1 MEQDEYKSGFIA
13 VMGSPNVGKSTIV
26 NSMVGQ
32 KVSIVS
38 DKPQTTRNTIRG
50 VLTKEHYQ
58 IVFLDTPGLH
68 EPRNKLGA
76 MMVRSANESAREV
89 DAILFVADAVT
100 GVKKRDQDNIKRLMA
115 YQIPLIVAVNKTD
128 AAKQGQIDSAITA
141 LHELGVEED
150 IYTVSAARGSHMDEL
165 ESALVKYL
173 IPGPKYY
180 PDDMYTDQPERLIAA
195 EMIREKAL
203 RLLSEEVPH
212 GVGVEIEKIE
222 KREGKDLM
230 YVAAAIYCERKTH
243 KGIIIGA
250 GGSML
255 KRIGSE
261 SRADLQMLFGCK
273 VFLELFVKVKED
285 WRNSPSV
292 LKTLGYE

>member
-1 MEQDEYKSGFIA
+1 MPEEYKSGFIA
-13 VMGSPNVGKSTIV
+13 VMGSPNVGKSTLV
-26 NSMVGQ
+26 NRMVGQ

-50 VLTKEHYQ
+50 VLTKESYQ

-68 EPRNKLGA
+68 EPKNKLGA
-76 MMVRSANESAREV
+76 YMVRAANESARDV
-89 DAILFVADAVT
+89 DAILFVTDAAA
-100 GVKKRDQDNIKRLMA
+100 GVKKRDQENIKRLLT
-115 YQIPLIVAVNKTD
+115 YKIPLVFAVNKTD
-128 AAKQGQIDSAITA
+128 AVKKDRVDAAVEAIHA
-141 LHELGVEED
+141 LGAEKD
-150 IYTVSAARGSHMDEL
+150 IYPVSAANGSNLEEL
-165 ESALVKYL
+165 ENALAQYL

-222 KREGKDLM
+222 KREGKDLI

-243 KGIIIGA
+243 KGIIIGS

-255 KRIGSE
+255 KKIGSE
-261 SRADLQMLFGCK
+261 SRADLEMLFGSR
-273 VFLELFVKVKED
+273 VYLELFVKVKED

-292 LKTLGYE
+292 LKILGYE